1 MNQRDLLHTKQK
13 QRMTNQRQ
21 VILEEIRKV
30 KTHPTAYEIYEM
42 VRKRLPRISLGT
54 VYRNL
59 TVLMEQGLV
68 QKIDF
73 GSTFDRFEANVLP
86 HYHLICE
93 HCGSVQD
100 FEMALYDELN
110 EKANRLTDF
119 SVQHHRIEF
128 YGICTKCRTGG
139 GKTGKK

>member
-1 MNQRDLLHTKQK
+1 MQKLTKNKTYRQSK
-13 QRMTNQRQ
+13 QRER
-21 VILEEIRKV
+21 ILKLLRS
-30 KTHPTAYEIYEM
+30 TDNHPTADWLYD
-42 VRKRLPRISLGT
+42 RLKKEFPQLSLGT

-59 TVLMEQGLV
+59 SVLMEQGLV

-73 GSTFDRFEANVLP
+73 GSTFDRFEANASP

-93 HCGSVQD
+93 RCGSIQD

-128 YGICTKCRTGG
+128 YGICTKCRTDR
-139 GKTGKK
+139 GKTEKK